1 MRISKAIV
9 IVCSIIKK
17 NKMEDISMKNKKWF
31 VILCGVLM
39 FGLFCGIGMSE
50 GAMEVQ
56 AAKIVKKDKT

>member
-1 MRISKAIV
+1 
-9 IVCSIIKK
+9 
-17 NKMEDISMKNKKWF
+17 MKNKKWF

-56 AAKIVKKDKT
+56 AAKIVKKDKTPAEPASSDLAVVQTVTKLVSKR